1 MNDSNSV
8 QILTKDDRY
17 VVQTT
22 FDGDLSEMPFELEGF
37 AKLYAKGQ
45 KIHIEVLEGI
55 RRDEQAALIEINE

>member
-1 MNDSNSV
+1 V
-8 QILTKDDRY
+8 EILTRDNHY

-22 FDGDLSEMPFELEGF
+22 FDGDVSEMPFEVEGF

-45 KIHIEVLEGI
+45 KIHIDVLESM